1 MPQPLHRH
9 LATCW
14 YCWEARKELYHVYVP
29 TGNFKSARL
38 ECCYCARQYVDVGR
52 GNRVGSSVWMVYPC
66 GWWERGISA
75 CICECQYLDMRGYLV
90 EDDDFIFA
98 RDRFLMEHVRALRI
112 DYIHGNGI
120 VKFACIR
127 KVDDGNGG
135 HTEMAYSDDEHGPL
149 RVSDIVRVTPFRKIL
164 PFVEYFLNHILPKLH
179 ALRLDS
185 LILKFLPLLAI
196 KRLSWSNTAFRSSL
210 FGASLRNDATLVR
223 LLSQLLPMRPSLV
236 L

>member
-1 MPQPLHRH
+1 MV
-9 LATCW
+9 T
-14 YCWEARKELYHVYVP
+14 
-29 TGNFKSARL
+29 
-38 ECCYCARQYVDVGR
+38 
-52 GNRVGSSVWMVYPC
+52 GNRVGSSVWMGYPC
-66 GWWERGISA
+66 GWWEHGISA
-75 CICECQYLDMRGYLV
+75 CICGCQFLDMRGYLL
-90 EDDDFIFA
+90 DDGDFIFT

-120 VKFACIR
+120 VKFACMR

-149 RVSDIVRVTPFRKIL
+149 RVSDIVRVTPFRNIL

-185 LILKFLPLLAI
+185 LILKFLSLLAI
-196 KRLSWSNTAFRSSL
+196 KRLSWSNTAFRSL
-210 FGASLRNDATLVR
+210 VFDASLRNDATVVSYMYR
-223 LLSQLLPMRPSLV
+223 SQLLPMGPSLV